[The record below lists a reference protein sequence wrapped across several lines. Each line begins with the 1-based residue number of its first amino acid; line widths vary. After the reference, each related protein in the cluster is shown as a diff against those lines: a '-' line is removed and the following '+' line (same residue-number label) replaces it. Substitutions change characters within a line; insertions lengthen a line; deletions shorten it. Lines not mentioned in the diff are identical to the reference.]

1 MNYVGQLAESVF
13 VTVKELYRG
22 LNPATLTGGIDVI
35 VVRQPDGSLQ
45 CSPFHVR
52 FGKLGVLRSK
62 EKVVDIEINGEPVY
76 LQMKLGDNG
85 EAFFVEENEDFES
98 RVPAHLCTSPILIE
112 LPEGAE
118 ETFEGPPCS
127 GSTRRKKRRRKR
139 IRSDSHLR
147 EDGSSSSDERE
158 REREQTE
165 QESPSKEEPTTPML
179 ASKSVYFSL
188 FEEPYEELGAVQT
201 RDVHPHSEG
210 EWSPSES
217 RKSTHTSEVTCC
229 SVFYSRPSSPKSDSE
244 LLVKPQESSGPQM
257 QWNWGGFPKMCSA
270 ERGTVEVQRVSPGI
284 HCSDSSHF
292 RTIQWQD
299 SFDMGQEPGF
309 SCGRANSSV
318 TVVVRPKPRTGPAV
332 QPTESSPIDLERTSN
347 VAQSTPN
354 HPTAEPLTLALLAMA
369 SIDSPQAPGH
379 TKKQPQ
385 VETLQAGEEVAKESA
400 SNLELEEAR
409 TVMDNTVSMANVGNI
424 DGLAS
429 EGSIGDVECVANTV
443 SLIENDC
450 MDTHIPSKKGSKAG
464 TTSTDRLA
472 SNSTATLANTASL
485 ANTTSLANAASLASV
500 AGPNIITEFLGTIE
514 HPDQY
519 SALPET
525 NGQGF
530 AEGVVS
536 EGDSGIKPCT
546 EGGEETENKSVM
558 MDRATESSLTN
569 QAAESVGVTDMG
581 ATEALGEE
589 HSGSADTTGKAEH
602 QDKKKG
608 KRSQHLGPSDI
619 YLDDLSNLDPE
630 VAALY
635 FPPKGETEGGLRPG
649 AEQGSGSGSGNQSPQ
664 SVGSGAMDS
673 GTEYLSDSTTDH
685 MDVSMSL
692 CGRTGHTSQI
702 NKDKFMEQ
710 VVNYQDLVSNPG
722 IIEDPN
728 LVICINSKYYNW
740 AVAAPMV
747 LSMQVFQK
755 NLPKSA
761 IDQLVKDKMPKKSGR
776 WWFSW
781 RRKDM
786 DTNPNQTGENSKQDQ
801 EKAQA
806 ETEEASTSVS
816 GPSTTIL
823 ATLDDLTSDE
833 ETGLGREGSLSSE
846 TIETR
851 TTAQCFS
858 QMYRKSLRL
867 TSDQIERLNLREGA
881 NKVVF
886 SVTTQYQGT
895 CRCEAA
901 IYLWN
906 WDDRVV
912 ISDIDGT
919 ITKSDALGHILPQLG
934 KDWTHQGIARLY
946 HKIHQNGYKFLYC
959 SARAIGMAD
968 ITKGYLQWVN
978 DKGTVLPKGPVL
990 LAPSSFFSALHR
1002 EVVEK
1007 KPEVFKIAC
1016 LTDIRDLFNPQRQ
1029 PFYAAFG
1036 NRTNDAYAY
1045 KKVGVPDTRIFT
1057 VNPKGE
1063 LIQEKTKGNKSSY
1076 THLCELVEH
1085 FFPEISKDGTSSSFH
1100 CPEYS
1105 HFSYWREP
1113 LPPLDLSSLD

>member
-1 MNYVGQLAESVF
+1 MNYVGQLAETVF

-22 LNPATLTGGIDVI
+22 LNPATLTGAIDVI

-62 EKVVDIEINGEPVY
+62 EKVVDIEINGEPVH

-98 RVPAHLCTSPILIE
+98 RVPAHLCTSPIHIE
-112 LPEGAE
+112 LPEGSE
-118 ETFEGPPCS
+118 ETFEGLPSS

-158 REREQTE
+158 REQSGE
-165 QESPSKEEPTTPML
+165 QEEEEPTTPML

-188 FEEPYEELGAVQT
+188 SEEPHEELVVMQI
-201 RDVHPHSEG
+201 RDVHPHSDGEG
-210 EWSPSES
+210 SPSE
-217 RKSTHTSEVTCC
+217 

-244 LLVKPQESSGPQM
+244 LLVKPPESSGPQM
-257 QWNWGGFPKMCSA
+257 QWNWGGFPEMCPT
-270 ERGTVEVQRVSPGI
+270 ERGRVEVQHVSPGVR
-284 HCSDSSHF
+284 CSDSSHF
-292 RTIQWQD
+292 RTIKRQD
-299 SFDMGQEPGF
+299 SFDMGLEPVV
-309 SCGRANSSV
+309 SCVRASSSV
-318 TVVVRPKPRTGPAV
+318 AVVVRPMPRTGPAV
-332 QPTESSPIDLERTSN
+332 QPTESSPIDLERASN
-347 VAQSTPN
+347 MAHSTPN
-354 HPTAEPLTLALLAMA
+354 HPTSELLSEPLTLASLAMA
-369 SIDSPQAPGH
+369 SIDSPQAPGPRKME
-379 TKKQPQ
+379 TQPQ
-385 VETLQAGEEVAKESA
+385 VETQQAGDEVAEESP
-400 SNLELEEAR
+400 SNPELEDSINSLA
-409 TVMDNTVSMANVGNI
+409 NKISIANVG
-424 DGLAS
+424 DTDRQAS
-429 EGSIGDVECVANTV
+429 EVSTANVECVANMV
-443 SLIENDC
+443 SQVENDC
-450 MDTHIPSKKGSKAG
+450 IDTHIPSRKGSKAA
-464 TTSTDRLA
+464 TISADRLA
-472 SNSTATLANTASL
+472 SNSTATLALTNKARL
-485 ANTTSLANAASLASV
+485 ANTTSYASAANL
-500 AGPNIITEFLGTIE
+500 GPITTECLGSRA
-514 HPDQY
+514 HPDHH
-519 SALPET
+519 SAFPEP
-525 NGQGF
+525 NGQGP
-530 AEGVVS
+530 GVVLS
-536 EGDSGIKPCT
+536 EGDSGIEPCT
-546 EGGEETENKSVM
+546 EGGEETENGVVM
-558 MDRATESSLTN
+558 TSRATDHSLTN
-569 QAAESVGVTDMG
+569 QAAESIGVTDVL
-581 ATEALGEE
+581 ATEALREE
-589 HSGSADTTGKAEH
+589 QSSSAEH

-635 FPPKGETEGGLRPG
+635 FPPKSEAEGCSRPG
-649 AEQGSGSGSGNQSPQ
+649 AEQGSSSGNQSPQ

-685 MDVSMSL
+685 LDVSMSL

-702 NKDKFMEQ
+702 NKDQFMEH
-710 VVNYQDLVSNPG
+710 VVNYQDMVSNPG

-801 EKAQA
+801 EEAHA
-806 ETEEASTSVS
+806 ETEVSTSVS
-816 GPSTTIL
+816 VTGPSTNIL

-833 ETGLGREGSLSSE
+833 EAGLGRVGNLSSE
-846 TIETR
+846 TLETIN
-851 TTAQCFS
+851 TGQCFS
-858 QMYRKSLRL
+858 HMYRKSLRL
-867 TSDQIERLNLREGA
+867 TSEQIEQLNLREGA
-881 NKVVF
+881 NKVMF

-934 KDWTHQGIARLY
+934 KDWTHHGIARLY

-1045 KKVGVPDTRIFT
+1045 KEVGVRDTRIFT

-1063 LIQEKTKGNKSSY
+1063 LIQEKNKGNKSSY
-1076 THLCELVEH
+1076 THLSELVEH
-1085 FFPEISKDGTSSSFH
+1085 FFPMISEDGMSSSFD
-1100 CPEYS
+1100 CPEFS

-1113 LPPLDLSSLD
+1113 LTPLDLSSLD

>member
-1 MNYVGQLAESVF
+1 MNYVGQLAETVF

-22 LNPATLTGGIDVI
+22 LNPATLTGAIDVI

-62 EKVVDIEINGEPVY
+62 EKVVDIEINGEPVH

-98 RVPAHLCTSPILIE
+98 RVPAHLCTSPIHME
-112 LPEGAE
+112 LLEVAE
-118 ETFEGPPCS
+118 ETLEGLPS
-127 GSTRRKKRRRKR
+127 SRSTRRKKRRRVR

-158 REREQTE
+158 RERAREQSGE
-165 QESPSKEEPTTPML
+165 RESHSKEEPSTPML
-179 ASKSVYFSL
+179 PLSVS
-188 FEEPYEELGAVQT
+188 
-201 RDVHPHSEG
+201 SI
-210 EWSPSES
+210 S
-217 RKSTHTSEVTCC
+217 

-244 LLVKPQESSGPQM
+244 LLVKPPESSGPPM
-257 QWNWGGFPKMCSA
+257 QWNWGGFP
-270 ERGTVEVQRVSPGI
+270 
-284 HCSDSSHF
+284 
-292 RTIQWQD
+292 
-299 SFDMGQEPGF
+299 
-309 SCGRANSSV
+309 
-318 TVVVRPKPRTGPAV
+318 
-332 QPTESSPIDLERTSN
+332 
-347 VAQSTPN
+347 
-354 HPTAEPLTLALLAMA
+354 
-369 SIDSPQAPGH
+369 
-379 TKKQPQ
+379 
-385 VETLQAGEEVAKESA
+385 
-400 SNLELEEAR
+400 
-409 TVMDNTVSMANVGNI
+409 
-424 DGLAS
+424 
-429 EGSIGDVECVANTV
+429 
-443 SLIENDC
+443 
-450 MDTHIPSKKGSKAG
+450 
-464 TTSTDRLA
+464 
-472 SNSTATLANTASL
+472 
-485 ANTTSLANAASLASV
+485 
-500 AGPNIITEFLGTIE
+500 
-514 HPDQY
+514 
-519 SALPET
+519 
-525 NGQGF
+525 
-530 AEGVVS
+530 
-536 EGDSGIKPCT
+536 EGDSGIEPCT
-546 EGGEETENKSVM
+546 EGGENTENGSVM
-558 MDRATESSLTN
+558 MDKATDCSLTN
-569 QAAESVGVTDMG
+569 QAAESVGVTDLL

-589 HSGSADTTGKAEH
+589 QSSSAEH

-635 FPPKGETEGGLRPG
+635 FPPKSEAEGCSRLS
-649 AEQGSGSGSGNQSPQ
+649 AEQESGSGNQSPQ

-673 GTEYLSDSTTDH
+673 GTEYLSDTTTDH
-685 MDVSMSL
+685 MDVTMSL
-692 CGRTGHTSQI
+692 CGHTSQI
-702 NKDKFMEQ
+702 NKGFMEH

-755 NLPKSA
+755 NIPKSA

-786 DTNPNQTGENSKQDQ
+786 DTNSNQVANHR
-801 EKAQA
+801 
-806 ETEEASTSVS
+806 VS
-816 GPSTTIL
+816 QSM

-833 ETGLGREGSLSSE
+833 EAGLGRVGNLSSE
-846 TIETR
+846 TIN
-851 TTAQCFS
+851 TAQCFS

-867 TSDQIERLNLREGA
+867 TSEQIERLNLREGA
-881 NKVVF
+881 NKVMF

-906 WDDRVV
+906 WDDHVV

-934 KDWTHQGIARLY
+934 KDWTHHGIARLY

-1016 LTDIRDLFNPQRQ
+1016 LTDIRDLFNPQRK

-1036 NRTNDAYAY
+1036 NRTNDANAY
-1045 KKVGVPDTRIFT
+1045 KEVGVPDTRIFT

-1063 LIQEKTKGNKSSY
+1063 LIQEKNKGSKSSY
-1076 THLCELVEH
+1076 THLSELVEH
-1085 FFPEISKDGTSSSFH
+1085 FFPMISEDGRSSSFD
-1100 CPEYS
+1100 CPEFS

-1113 LPPLDLSSLD
+1113 LPPLDLSTLD

>member
-118 ETFEGPPCS
+118 ETFESPPTS

-147 EDGSSSSDERE
+147 DDGSSSSDERE
-158 REREQTE
+158 RERET
-165 QESPSKEEPTTPML
+165 
-179 ASKSVYFSL
+179 VSL
-188 FEEPYEELGAVQT
+188 PLLFQ
-201 RDVHPHSEG
+201 
-210 EWSPSES
+210 S
-217 RKSTHTSEVTCC
+217 RVLLMKPLCVS

-257 QWNWGGFPKMCSA
+257 QWNWGGFPKVGYN
-270 ERGTVEVQRVSPGI
+270 RVVQRVSPGI

-332 QPTESSPIDLERTSN
+332 PHTETSPIDLERTSMR
-347 VAQSTPN
+347 SSSPY
-354 HPTAEPLTLALLAMA
+354 HPTAEPLTLASLAMA
-369 SIDSPQAPGH
+369 SIDSSQAPGH
-379 TKKQPQ
+379 TKTQPQ
-385 VETLQAGEEVAKESA
+385 VETLQLGEEGAKESA
-400 SNLELEEAR
+400 SNLELKEAR
-409 TVMDNTVSMANVGNI
+409 SSLANIVSIANGGNTDS
-424 DGLAS
+424 LAS

-450 MDTHIPSKKGSKAG
+450 IDTPIPPKKGS
-464 TTSTDRLA
+464 
-472 SNSTATLANTASL
+472 
-485 ANTTSLANAASLASV
+485 
-500 AGPNIITEFLGTIE
+500 
-514 HPDQY
+514 
-519 SALPET
+519 
-525 NGQGF
+525 
-530 AEGVVS
+530 
-536 EGDSGIKPCT
+536 
-546 EGGEETENKSVM
+546 
-558 MDRATESSLTN
+558 
-569 QAAESVGVTDMG
+569 
-581 ATEALGEE
+581 
-589 HSGSADTTGKAEH
+589 
-602 QDKKKG
+602 

-635 FPPKGETEGGLRPG
+635 FPPKGETEGSSRQG
-649 AEQGSGSGSGNQSPQ
+649 AEQGSGSGNQSPQ

-673 GTEYLSDSTTDH
+673 GTEYLSDSTSDH

-692 CGRTGHTSQI
+692 CGRTGHTSHI

-722 IIEDPN
+722 LIEDPN

-786 DTNPNQTGENSKQDQ
+786 DTNPNQVNSKQDQ

-806 ETEEASTSVS
+806 ETEEASASVS
-816 GPSTTIL
+816 GHSTTIL

-833 ETGLGREGSLSSE
+833 EAGLGRDGSLSSE
-846 TIETR
+846 TSETM

-867 TSDQIERLNLREGA
+867 TSDQIRLNLREGA

-1007 KPEVFKIAC
+1007 KPEVFKVAC

-1076 THLCELVEH
+1076 THLGELVEH

-1113 LPPLDLSSLD
+1113 LPPLDMSSLD

>member
-118 ETFEGPPCS
+118 ETFESPPTS

-147 EDGSSSSDERE
+147 DDGSSSSDERE

-165 QESPSKEEPTTPML
+165 QESPSKEELTTSML

-188 FEEPYEELGAVQT
+188 SEQPYEELGAVQN

-217 RKSTHTSEVTCC
+217 

-257 QWNWGGFPKMCSA
+257 QWNWGGFPKMCLA
-270 ERGTVEVQRVSPGI
+270 ERGMVEVQRVSPGI

-332 QPTESSPIDLERTSN
+332 PHTETSPIDLERTS
-347 VAQSTPN
+347 
-354 HPTAEPLTLALLAMA
+354 MR
-369 SIDSPQAPGH
+369 
-379 TKKQPQ
+379 K
-385 VETLQAGEEVAKESA
+385 TLQLGEEGAKESA
-400 SNLELEEAR
+400 SNLELKEAR
-409 TVMDNTVSMANVGNI
+409 SSLANIVSIANGGNTDS
-424 DGLAS
+424 LAS

-450 MDTHIPSKKGSKAG
+450 IDTPIPPKKGSKAG
-464 TTSTDRLA
+464 TTSTDR
-472 SNSTATLANTASL
+472 
-485 ANTTSLANAASLASV
+485 
-500 AGPNIITEFLGTIE
+500 
-514 HPDQY
+514 
-519 SALPET
+519 
-525 NGQGF
+525 
-530 AEGVVS
+530 
-536 EGDSGIKPCT
+536 
-546 EGGEETENKSVM
+546 
-558 MDRATESSLTN
+558 
-569 QAAESVGVTDMG
+569 
-581 ATEALGEE
+581 
-589 HSGSADTTGKAEH
+589 
-602 QDKKKG
+602 
-608 KRSQHLGPSDI
+608 
-619 YLDDLSNLDPE
+619 
-630 VAALY
+630 
-635 FPPKGETEGGLRPG
+635 
-649 AEQGSGSGSGNQSPQ
+649 
-664 SVGSGAMDS
+664 
-673 GTEYLSDSTTDH
+673 
-685 MDVSMSL
+685 
-692 CGRTGHTSQI
+692 
-702 NKDKFMEQ
+702 
-710 VVNYQDLVSNPG
+710 
-722 IIEDPN
+722 
-728 LVICINSKYYNW
+728 
-740 AVAAPMV
+740 
-747 LSMQVFQK
+747 
-755 NLPKSA
+755 
-761 IDQLVKDKMPKKSGR
+761 
-776 WWFSW
+776 
-781 RRKDM
+781 
-786 DTNPNQTGENSKQDQ
+786 
-801 EKAQA
+801 
-806 ETEEASTSVS
+806 
-816 GPSTTIL
+816 
-823 ATLDDLTSDE
+823 
-833 ETGLGREGSLSSE
+833 
-846 TIETR
+846 
-851 TTAQCFS
+851 
-858 QMYRKSLRL
+858 
-867 TSDQIERLNLREGA
+867 
-881 NKVVF
+881 
-886 SVTTQYQGT
+886 
-895 CRCEAA
+895 
-901 IYLWN
+901 
-906 WDDRVV
+906 
-912 ISDIDGT
+912 
-919 ITKSDALGHILPQLG
+919 SDALGHILPQLG

-1007 KPEVFKIAC
+1007 KPEVFKVAC

-1076 THLCELVEH
+1076 THLGELVEH

-1113 LPPLDLSSLD
+1113 LPPLDMSSLD